1 MGTGS
6 QSPSER
12 RQFLLTM
19 LAGVGALLGA
29 AVAWPLYRY
38 LSPRAGTGAT
48 EQVAILL
55 REVPLGGAHFFN
67 FHGRPAVLVQVQA
80 GEYVALSA
88 VCTHLGCIVKW
99 AGEKRHFLCPC
110 HGGQFAPTGAVL
122 AGPPPQPL
130 ATYQVVV
137 QGDKL
142 LVG

>member
-1 MGTGS
+1 MDTGR
-6 QSPSER
+6 QGPSER
-12 RQFLLTM
+12 RLFLLSM

-29 AVAWPLYRY
+29 IAVWPLYRY
-38 LSPRAGTGAT
+38 LAPQGGGGTT
-48 EQVAILL
+48 EQVAIPLSD
-55 REVPLGGAHFFN
+55 VPLGAARFFDY
-67 FHGRPAVLVQVQA
+67 HGRPAVLVQVQA

-99 AGEKRHFLCPC
+99 VGEKRHFLCPC

-130 ATYQVVV
+130 ASYRVIV
-137 QGDKL
+137 QSGKL